1 MTAKGKVT
9 PALPVTPTK
18 RKSPTK
24 AAIKAGKGKGR
35 DRAEEGDVVA
45 ISDNRLSVSE
55 QAFLV
60 PPAHD
65 VIDSESEWTE
75 HKSKK
80 HHRHRR
86 SSKESKGRSSK
97 DKGKNAKKEKR
108 HHAHHG
114 KKRKHP
120 LPALKQS
127 FCQRLSASE
136 GDTLPASEESVLQQ
150 LGASTTRAS
159 QDTTLADTESSASH
173 SPGTPTTQTPVS
185 SRKSEDTRPDPV
197 PANDS
202 AGSTGFPDP
211 VPANDSAGS
220 TGLKPVEPAEPDAQS
235 LGGLDDQ
242 VPFGGNG
249 SETPADAGK
258 SAEAEPPAERQAPV
272 ESPGKRRRK
281 DESPGVEA
289 PAAGKPPAV
298 VPPGDGYQIP
308 EGLKQL
314 VLKAEGS
321 AEVPITERNR
331 LYRAMGR
338 VFEAVQNGRT
348 GFPGALKITPAM
360 VARYDEAKKARS
372 PGALFHFLQEWVQD
386 TSG

>member
-24 AAIKAGKGKGR
+24 AAMKPGKGKGR
-35 DRAEEGDVVA
+35 DKAEEGDVVA

-60 PPAHD
+60 PPAPD

-75 HKSKK
+75 DKSKK

-97 DKGKNAKKEKR
+97 DKGKKAKKEKK
-108 HHAHHG
+108 HHR

-120 LPALKQS
+120 LPAP
-127 FCQRLSASE
+127 QRVSASE
-136 GDTLPASEESVLQQ
+136 ADTLPASEESVLKQ
-150 LGASTTRAS
+150 LGASTTQAS
-159 QDTTLADTESSASH
+159 QATTHADTESSESH
-173 SPGTPTTQTPVS
+173 SPGTAATQTPVS

-235 LGGLDDQ
+235 LGDLDDQ
-242 VPFGGNG
+242 VLAAEWFGGNG
-249 SETPADAGK
+249 SETPSDAGK

-338 VFEAVQNGRT
+338 VFEAVQNGRK
-348 GFPGALKITPAM
+348 GFPGSLKITPAM
-360 VARYDEAKKARS
+360 VARHDEAKKKRE
-372 PGALFHFLQEWVQD
+372 PQALFHLLQEWVKD

>member
-24 AAIKAGKGKGR
+24 AAMKPGKGKGR
-35 DRAEEGDVVA
+35 DKAEEGDVVA

-60 PPAHD
+60 PPDPD
-65 VIDSESEWTE
+65 VIDSESDPSE

-202 AGSTGFPDP
+202 AGSTG
-211 VPANDSAGS
+211 
-220 TGLKPVEPAEPDAQS
+220 LKPVEPAEPDAQP

-249 SETPADAGK
+249 SETPSDAGK

-348 GFPGALKITPAM
+348 GFPGSLKITPAM

-372 PGALFHFLQEWVQD
+372 PGALFHFLQEWVKD

>member
-24 AAIKAGKGKGR
+24 AAMKPGKGKGR
-35 DRAEEGDVVA
+35 DKAEEGDVVA

-60 PPAHD
+60 PPAPD
-65 VIDSESEWTE
+65 VIDSESDPSE

-86 SSKESKGRSSK
+86 SRKESKGRSSK
-97 DKGKNAKKEKR
+97 DKKEKK
-108 HHAHHG
+108 HHAHDR

-120 LPALKQS
+120 LPAGK
-127 FCQRLSASE
+127 RVSASE
-136 GDTLPASEESVLQQ
+136 ADTVPASPESMLKQ
-150 LGASTTRAS
+150 LGASTTRSSQATEAS
-159 QDTTLADTESSASH
+159 QSQTIADTESSASK
-173 SPGTPTTQTPVS
+173 SPGTPATQTPVS

-202 AGSTGFPDP
+202 AGSTLLSRLST
-211 VPANDSAGS
+211 VLNPAQPAPTGMTQPAQNSA
-220 TGLKPVEPAEPDAQS
+220 EPAEPDAQN
-235 LGGLDDQ
+235 LLGLDEEL
-242 VPFGGNG
+242 PFGANG

-258 SAEAEPPAERQAPV
+258 SSAAEPPAERQAPLDH
-272 ESPGKRRRK
+272 K
-281 DESPGVEA
+281 DESPGVDA
-289 PAAGKPPAV
+289 PPAGQPPAV

-308 EGLKQL
+308 EELKQMI
-314 VLKAEGS
+314 LKAAGPS
-321 AEVPITERNR
+321 DLPIKERNR
-331 LYRAMGR
+331 LYSAMGR
-338 VFEAVQNGRT
+338 VFKAVQDGRT
-348 GFPGALKITPAM
+348 GFPGSLKITPAM
-360 VARYDEAKKARS
+360 VAKYNEAKSTRS
-372 PGALFHFLQEWVQD
+372 PGALFQLLQEWSKD